1 MGSLLLNSIFDNTGK
16 IIRTGRGDTGENG
29 IVSAG
34 KYEASQAGVEIIKKG
49 GNAIDAAVAVGFAIG
64 VCEPNASGI
73 GGGGFMI
80 ARMAKTGENIFID
93 FREVAPKMAS
103 SDMWEI
109 DSNGEV
115 ANHENVIGGKSVGVP
130 GEVAGLMYALEHY
143 GTMTLQE
150 VMGPAI
156 KLAED
161 GFVVSPL
168 LAGDMKMHLKD
179 LRKYKASAKVY
190 LKDGKPYKAGDILKN
205 PVLAKTLRKIAKE
218 GKDAF
223 YKGEVAESII
233 QAVKDTNGIMTMED
247 LANYKVQVRK
257 PVLGNYRGYQIIS
270 SPPPSSGGTHVIQ
283 ILNIL
288 ENFDIGSM
296 EINSP
301 EYLHLFSEI
310 FKICYADRAK
320 YMGDTD
326 YTKVPLDGLTSK
338 EYAKKLAR
346 KIDMNKS
353 QQVECDDPWLHE
365 HKDTT
370 HFSIADKDG
379 NLVAVTKTI
388 NHFFGSYVVTDGTGI
403 LLNDQMAD
411 FSVGFDKPNSVEPYK
426 KPLSSMSPTLILKD
440 GNPLAVLGSPGGDKI
455 ISTVTQVISKIIDH
469 NMKIQDAVDSPR
481 ISDDTENEILYES
494 RIYQESISILKKM
507 GHKVVALDDWD
518 RQMGSV
524 QAVKFENNGTLSG
537 AADPRRDGK
546 AIGY

>member
-1 MGSLLLNSIFDNTGK
+1 VGSLLLNSIFDNTGK